1 MKKYISKIA
10 FLSLFAAAVLFAF
23 QACTHDNPEPEPE
36 PKPDPEKP
44 VEVTPGPGEYT
55 FVLPEAS
62 VKTAWLPGDQIMVQ
76 GNYSPGAVTVTLKAE
91 DITDNGRTAKV
102 NLTQVPETFYKP
114 DYLHAAYPAEL
125 LDMDANMFCDDIFN
139 FKDTQHPLMCAWLAD
154 NNTFNFLDV
163 CGAIKFGVAGDWD
176 SCTLAGPAWEMVSY
190 KSYYEVS
197 VNSEKQVW
205 RKAISEMDYFLKGN
219 VTDGG
224 ATLYFPGGI
233 NLTKGFVIYFCK
245 DGEYPKYYEYT
256 QALNLAHDGVLDL
269 GDITASLKDYD
280 GPKPESPDMPKLT
293 KHQKWSVKVPEM
305 SGICLTADGS
315 ALWAVGDNGY
325 FAQLSFD
332 GVATKYWSKSAD
344 MEDITI
350 HPETGDLYVALEDGS
365 QAIARIKAPEYKLAD
380 YEVLFKVADAIN
392 YGNSGLEGIAYYKDN
407 TIFVGSQ
414 VDANLFLYTL
424 EGEQLSKVSL
434 RKLTNNAILE
444 VGGLCYD
451 SKNNWLWLTDS
462 ETQKL
467 YILDVPVT
475 HILASYHVTY
485 CGNNESVC
493 VDPAHGCVW
502 VGDDDDDNPE
512 LIKIEFEGL

>member
-1 MKKYISKIA
+1 MKKIIVA
-10 FLSLFAAAVLFAF
+10 LAVLFAVALLAF
-23 QACTHDNPEPEPE
+23 QACTHDYPEPEPE

-55 FVLPEAS
+55 FVLPESS
-62 VKTAWLPGDQIMVQ
+62 VKKTWVAGDEIMIQ
-76 GNYSPGAVTVTLKAE
+76 GNYSPGAVKVTLAAG
-91 DITDNGRTAKV
+91 DISSDGRTAKV
-102 NLTQVPETFYKP
+102 NLTTVPDTFFKP
-114 DYLHAAYPAEL
+114 DYLHAAYPAGL
-125 LDMDANMFCDDIFN
+125 LDMDSNMFCDDIFN
-139 FKDTQHPLMCAWLAD
+139 FKETQQPLMCAWLAD

-163 CGAIKFGVAGDWD
+163 CGAITFSVAGDWD
-176 SCTLAGPAWEMVSY
+176 SCTLAGPSWEMVSY
-190 KSYYEVS
+190 ESYYEVA
-197 VNSEKQVW
+197 VNSTKQTW
-205 RKAISEMDYFLKGN
+205 RKAVSQMDYFLKSNIDNGK
-219 VTDGG
+219 VTMF
-224 ATLYFPGGI
+224 FPGGI
-233 NLTKGFVIYFCK
+233 NLPKGFLVYFCK
-245 DGEYPKYYEYT
+245 NGEYPKCYEYT
-256 QALNLAHDGVLDL
+256 QAVSLNHDSILDL
-269 GDITASLKDYD
+269 GDISAALKDYD
-280 GPKPESPDMPKLT
+280 GPRPESPEVPKLLKYT
-293 KHQKWSVKVPEM
+293 KYSVKVPEM
-305 SGICLTADGS
+305 SGICLNADGS

-332 GVATKYWSKSAD
+332 GVATKYWTKGAD

-350 HPETGDLYVALEDGS
+350 HPETGDLYIALEDGS
-365 QAIARIKAPEYKLAD
+365 QAIARVKAPEYKVSD
-380 YEVLFKVADAIN
+380 YEVLFKVADAKN

-407 TIFVGSQ
+407 MIFIGSQ

-424 EGEQLSKVSL
+424 DGEQISKVGL

-451 SKNNWLWLTDS
+451 SKHDWLWLTDS